1 MNISKSFT
9 KKSQTLMI
17 SDYRSISLVTSL
29 YKIMAK
35 VLSRQLRKVLYEII
49 VSSQGAFVE
58 GRQILDFVL
67 IANEVVDEKRRLG
80 EKGMVF

>member
-1 MNISKSFT
+1 
-9 KKSQTLMI
+9 MI
-17 SDYRSISLVTSL
+17 SDHRSISLVTSL

-49 VSSQGAFVE
+49 VSSQGTFVE
-58 GRQILDFVL
+58 GRQILDVVL
-67 IANEVVDEKRRLG
+67 IANEVVNEKRRLG